1 MLSTTTTPT
10 TPTSFILPPH
20 AYPYTKPYAAFTTLL
35 HRFDRYERQRMK
47 LATDAVAFY
56 SHEEQQQQQPHARN
70 HTTAR
75 PQPRAHKQGSKSSTS
90 SKLTLDTLGSRIMNA
105 AAAELTDQ
113 RVSLSETQQV
123 KMDLAS
129 IKAGVDSLL
138 AAFPS
143 PQRPAYPTLLPPPAR
158 GGQRQRQQPRDRQ
171 QQQQQQ
177 QQQQPVA
184 ILDPQRGN
192 PNYITPF
199 ERQKFIFVGHM
210 LQQLD

>member
-10 TPTSFILPPH
+10 TPTSFILPPY
-20 AYPYTKPYAAFTTLL
+20 AYPHTKPYAAFTTLL

-47 LATDAVAFY
+47 LATDAVALY
-56 SHEEQQQQQPHARN
+56 SHEEQQPQQLGRNYTTIEPH
-70 HTTAR
+70 
-75 PQPRAHKQGSKSSTS
+75 PRACKQASKSSTS
-90 SKLTLDTLGSRIMNA
+90 SKLTLDTLGIRLMNA

-113 RVSLSETQQV
+113 RVSLSKTQQV

-138 AAFPS
+138 AEFPS
-143 PQRPAYPTLLPPPAR
+143 PQNPAYPTPLPPPAR

-171 QQQQQQ
+171 QQQQP
-177 QQQQPVA
+177 QPVT

-192 PNYITPF
+192 PNYITPS
-199 ERQKFIFVGHM
+199 ERQKFIFVGRL